1 MQPKTV
7 VRTEAV
13 IEILSFGVGAII
25 VILAS
30 IKETEIW
37 SSTCTP
43 RLPGDVCPAGAT
55 CPGPGATCP
64 SMDPPSWDEG
74 RLEMV
79 WETIRCALHERLPM
93 SPPQLLLTTNAS
105 PVCAG
110 WPG

>member
-43 RLPGDVCPAGAT
+43 LLPGDVCPA
-55 CPGPGATCP
+55 GATCP

-79 WETIRCALHERLPM
+79 WETIRCAIHERLPM